1 MREIGIMVDQ
11 IKIGM
16 KVVMERWKL
25 DVEKNWLD
33 DMVTM
38 LVVVVTKFGE
48 LWEFD

>member
-1 MREIGIMVDQ
+1 
-11 IKIGM
+11 
-16 KVVMERWKL
+16 
-25 DVEKNWLD
+25 LD